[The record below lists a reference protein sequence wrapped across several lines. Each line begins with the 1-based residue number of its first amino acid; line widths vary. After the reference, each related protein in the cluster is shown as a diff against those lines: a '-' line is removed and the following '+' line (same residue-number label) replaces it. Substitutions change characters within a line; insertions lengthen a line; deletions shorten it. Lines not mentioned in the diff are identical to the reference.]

1 MGKSTSH
8 EGSHGNSK
16 IIQVDVEKSEDN
28 FPEEH
33 ATKPTKSNKLDE

>member
-1 MGKSTSH
+1 MGKSISH
-8 EGSHGNSK
+8 EGNYGNSK
-16 IIQVDVEKSEDN
+16 IVQDDVEKSENN